1 MAHIETLFKAVVYIA
16 TGSGIGPVLPHLL
29 AQQIPIRLIWSTRSP
44 RATYGDAL
52 VDEILAAQ
60 PDALIWDTDVS
71 GKPDLVKL
79 AYCAVQSF
87 GAEAVICIS
96 NQTLTERVVEEMEAR
111 GIPAYGAIWDS

>member
-1 MAHIETLFKAVVYIA
+1 MVYIA

>member
-1 MAHIETLFKAVVYIA
+1 
-16 TGSGIGPVLPHLL
+16 VLPHLL
-29 AQQIPIRLIWSTRSP
+29 AKQVPIRLIWSTRSP
-44 RATYGDAL
+44 RTTYGDAL

-60 PDALIWDTDVS
+60 PDALIWDTAVS

-79 AYCAVQSF
+79 AYDAVQSF

-96 NQTLTERVVEEMEAR
+96 NQRLTQQVVEEMEAR